1 MQESNAPEIK
11 MDVDNLYRE
20 ELYTDQKIGTIRCM
34 IPVDKNGEVDASRAK
49 LYVGQ
54 AQMMTPA
61 GALPLTFELEAGT
74 LAEAID
80 KYGDAANQALEDTMK
95 ELQEM
100 RRQQASQIVV
110 PGDTGSKIQM
120 P

>member
-1 MQESNAPEIK
+1 MSEELEMN
-11 MDVDNLYRE
+11 MDVANLYRE
-20 ELYTDQKIGTIRCM
+20 EIYTDQKIGTIRVM
-34 IPVDKNGEVDASRAK
+34 TPVTANGERDDARAVQ
-49 LYVGQ
+49 YVGQ

-61 GALPLTFELEAGT
+61 GALPLTFELAVDNLADAVAGF
-74 LAEAID
+74 
-80 KYGDAANQALEDTMK
+80 GDGAKQAMEDTMR

-110 PGDTGSKIQM
+110 PGQDGGPQIQM

>member
-1 MQESNAPEIK
+1 MSEELEMN
-11 MDVDNLYRE
+11 MDVNNLYRE
-20 ELYTDQKIGTIRCM
+20 DVYTDQKIGTIRVM
-34 IPVDKNGEVDASRAK
+34 TPVTPSGDQDASRK
-49 LYVGQ
+49 VQYIGQ

-61 GALPLTFELEAGT
+61 GALPLTFELEVDTLEAAVAGF
-74 LAEAID
+74 
-80 KYGDAANQALEDTMK
+80 GDGAAQSMEDTMK

-110 PGDTGSKIQM
+110 PGAEGAPKIQM